1 MFGAPFSQKTRAC
14 FVRRC
19 DATHL
24 AAPKQEASAM
34 KLLVAAENAP
44 EDKPSNCSF
53 GVGFNYRHGTGH
65 FDRSRGIPSSPI
77 TFLFSNSKFMKLTES
92 ELACSGPTPKF
103 SCLDREAMVRE
114 QRKNNLAHL
123 PSRTERVFQ

>member
-24 AAPKQEASAM
+24 AAPKQKASAM

-53 GVGFNYRHGTGH
+53 GVGFKYRHEPATSRHSIITYH
-65 FDRSRGIPSSPI
+65 FLVLQQQIYEADGERACLLWTDAEI
-77 TFLFSNSKFMKLTES
+77 FLS
-92 ELACSGPTPKF
+92 
-103 SCLDREAMVRE
+103 
-114 QRKNNLAHL
+114 
-123 PSRTERVFQ
+123 